1 VIGLFYKQLKLCA
14 FDPELAASVGIRVE
28 LMHYVLMGLVAVTTV
43 GAFESVGA
51 ILVVAMLIVPGAT
64 AYLLTDRL
72 GHLLGISVALGVAS
86 AALGY
91 RLAATLDASIA
102 GAMATVAGLFFLTAF
117 LFSPRHGVVARAWNH
132 ARMRRQV
139 AREDVLLWAG
149 RALESAGDGGFSPGD
164 VPGTRTRTVSPG
176 QQRSSATRAVP
187 APQTSTRSGNLSN
200 RTRAVTPSPRSAA
213 PSTRL
218 AAPPATTATPPTRAP
233 ATRAPATRAPAT
245 RAPATRSTAP
255 RSSRSTLGGVSRQS
269 APART
274 SSPAPATR
282 SQGATSRSSGGS
294 TRSSGG
300 STRRPR

>member
-1 VIGLFYKQLKLCA
+1 VLYGEIAYTPFDRITVDGRDLGPRALWVNASLLALNAAVIGLFYKQLKLCA

-164 VPGTRTRTVSPG
+164 VPGTRTRTVLAGLRRAGLLALRQGRFHLTG
-176 QQRSSATRAVP
+176 QGEARARDLIRRHRLYESYLGELGYEPDHVHDPADRVEHYIQRD
-187 APQTSTRSGNLSN
+187 
-200 RTRAVTPSPRSAA
+200 
-213 PSTRL
+213 L
-218 AAPPATTATPPTRAP
+218 AAAVEKAARFPRRDPHDRPIPPEPED
-233 ATRAPATRAPAT
+233 
-245 RAPATRSTAP
+245 
-255 RSSRSTLGGVSRQS
+255 
-269 APART
+269 
-274 SSPAPATR
+274 
-282 SQGATSRSSGGS
+282 
-294 TRSSGG
+294 
-300 STRRPR
+300 